1 MNRGR
6 RPHEC
11 ERLREG
17 PRTVVVTRPGKVVIP
32 TAGITTSA
40 PADCCR
46 PAGQACITPYRFRS
60 RADRPHHHDRTV
72 FVLDPSD
79 GFGTAQQP

>member
-1 MNRGR
+1 M
-6 RPHEC
+6 
-11 ERLREG
+11 
-17 PRTVVVTRPGKVVIP
+17 IP

-40 PADCCR
+40 PADYCR
-46 PAGQACITPYRFRS
+46 SAGQACITPYRFRS